1 MGDEV
6 ISAPAVLAAGGAM
19 AAMPASAAMGA
30 AASGGLGYAAA
41 DGTVVAERPHFS
53 PLSHAEASVCDISV
67 HNVQQHAQFLAQT
80 WSTPASR
87 VTWRCCSCLRLYTA
101 M

>member
-1 MGDEV
+1 
-6 ISAPAVLAAGGAM
+6 M
-19 AAMPASAAMGA
+19 AAMPASASLGA

-53 PLSHAEASVCDISV
+53 PLSHAEASVCAVLRRD
-67 HNVQQHAQFLAQT
+67 VQRRLQFPTHL
-80 WSTPASR
+80 WSMQAPRIALH
-87 VTWRCCSCLRLYTA
+87 CYSCLLFYFA